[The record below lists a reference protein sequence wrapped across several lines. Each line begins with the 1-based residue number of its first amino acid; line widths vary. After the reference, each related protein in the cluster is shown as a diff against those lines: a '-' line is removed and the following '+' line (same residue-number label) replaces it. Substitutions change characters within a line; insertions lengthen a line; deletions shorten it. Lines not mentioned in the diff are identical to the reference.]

1 MFLSQKKYKTLLHID
16 IILFLLGT
24 MFSPLISKVIT
35 FLSAYKVSL
44 IYVYWFSLI
53 FFSHCQELSVNVTR
67 GLLDSIQNEIQHKDD
82 QMAWVDSCCLQLSL
96 RNKDDTYT
104 FQMDSPEARKEWITG
119 ILITCLS

>member
-1 MFLSQKKYKTLLHID
+1 MKV
-16 IILFLLGT
+16 
-24 MFSPLISKVIT
+24 PLIY
-35 FLSAYKVSL
+35 LYL
-44 IYVYWFSLI
+44 FSLI
-53 FFSHCQELSVNVTR
+53 FVFHFQELSVNVTR

-119 ILITCLS
+119 MLLIILVLNRAVGTCFIATLLAHIMTQVPIPV